1 MKILP
6 SLLLLFVCGPL
17 LCEENSLLGYKLD
30 WSNSKGNAT
39 CLERLKKKKRDFHGV
54 SIRFTRTQNRLVVS
68 RNALQPEIYTSY
80 QRDMM

>member
-30 WSNSKGNAT
+30 WSNSKGNVT
-39 CLERLKKKKRDFHGV
+39 YLERLKKKRIFTEYLSYSHV
-54 SIRFTRTQNRLVVS
+54 SK
-68 RNALQPEIYTSY
+68 A
-80 QRDMM
+80 D